1 MTQPAPHA
9 YPAGHTPLQLAVVIP
24 DTLPYVPALHGPLQL
39 KFVRPGVAPYSPAL
53 QFVHDDAPATEY
65 CPAGH
70 IVAVDDT
77 EPAGHAYP
85 ATHGPLHAD
94 DVNPDAA
101 PYRPESHSP
110 LHVGK
115 LNALAL
121 P

>member
-1 MTQPAPHA
+1 M
-9 YPAGHTPLQLAVVIP
+9 
-24 DTLPYVPALHGPLQL
+24 PALHGPLQL
-39 KFVRPGVAPYSPAL
+39 LLIKPGVAPYSPAL
-53 QFVHDDAPATEY
+53 QFVHVDAPATEY

-70 IVAVDDT
+70 IAAVGDT

-94 DVNPDAA
+94 DVKPVAA
-101 PYRPESHSP
+101 PYRPASQGP
-110 LHVGK
+110 LHVGE